1 MPLFLFG
8 TSFVALLCSAFLFS
22 LIFISVELYSRL
34 IAILLE
40 CVFFNPLEPEEVKL
54 GLLQKLRSMLLSN
67 PMASVSVIR
76 VNPKY
81 TRAFRDSITVT
92 PFLFP
97 FLHEVII
104 GLILGDG

>member
-1 MPLFLFG
+1 
-8 TSFVALLCSAFLFS
+8 
-22 LIFISVELYSRL
+22 
-34 IAILLE
+34 
-40 CVFFNPLEPEEVKL
+40 
-54 GLLQKLRSMLLSN
+54 MLLSN

>member
-54 GLLQKLRSMLLSN
+54 GLLQKLRSHPNGALHADSL
-67 PMASVSVIR
+67 A
-76 VNPKY
+76 
-81 TRAFRDSITVT
+81 TR
-92 PFLFP
+92 
-97 FLHEVII
+97 LHAVAVRPSE
-104 GLILGDG
+104 GCY